1 MHWPFCSSLH
11 STQLR
16 SSGQAVGYHSVF
28 ITGMCHVP
36 LGLYY
41 PLSGEQPLESLEDS
55 NQSENNHPPRI
66 LPGFDTRALQRH
78 LHCLEE
84 RRNIVF
90 KHVQSTRVPM
100 SAPCA
105 NHGSPTDPLCPWSTS
120 ASPEICPGLQLLS
133 TTEAGPRPWKVCGQL
148 SAGLLPGLTRLLVQL
163 GNRKRA
169 HHG

>member
-105 NHGSPTDPLCPWSTS
+105 NHGSPRRILCAPGAPLPAQRS
-120 ASPEICPGLQLLS
+120 AQACSCSAPRKPGQGHGRC
-133 TTEAGPRPWKVCGQL
+133 AG
-148 SAGLLPGLTRLLVQL
+148 S
-163 GNRKRA
+163 
-169 HHG
+169 